1 MLREALT
8 IGLFSSE
15 NVRIS
20 SHSKRTS
27 FCSNALSSQIWW
39 QRCKKCLAQANS
51 LHRPIKARQF
61 LLSPSNVVKQ
71 ILRARQFRVFL
82 IASPERFVCPCKRT
96 LFSLTF
102 FPPPSSRRLLLSFH
116 CAMTQNE
123 KSEIFLS
130 TWIID
135 DCKLLCQFGRY
146 FRWCEFYTRRT
157 LKAAIEPKSSP
168 ALHSCGWR
176 VFAWTF
182 VCIDLD
188 LVAIVDANGEW
199 NGGEE
204 EAAVFAENVKNAF
217 RLGETLSH
225 SFLLWNACRS
235 PFLPI
240 ENHYSTVGESCM
252 RRILRFR
259 FVIQPSGCLTV
270 FPQNFSLF
278 EAEGIVI
285 RIWSYRAGD

>member
-1 MLREALT
+1 
-8 IGLFSSE
+8 
-15 NVRIS
+15 
-20 SHSKRTS
+20 
-27 FCSNALSSQIWW
+27 
-39 QRCKKCLAQANS
+39 
-51 LHRPIKARQF
+51 
-61 LLSPSNVVKQ
+61 
-71 ILRARQFRVFL
+71 
-82 IASPERFVCPCKRT
+82 
-96 LFSLTF
+96 
-102 FPPPSSRRLLLSFH
+102 
-116 CAMTQNE
+116 MTQNE

-157 LKAAIEPKSSP
+157 LRAAIEPKSKSSP
-168 ALHSCGWR
+168 ALCSCGWR

-188 LVAIVDANGEW
+188 LVAIVGANGEW

-225 SFLLWNACRS
+225 SFLLWNAFRS

-240 ENHYSTVGESCM
+240 ENHYSTVGDSCM
-252 RRILRFR
+252 RWILRFC

-270 FPQNFSLF
+270 FPRKLFSFRSWGSPNLKLSGRRLGWLPMIRKVLPATNIQLNCFGRAPPDYGNFPAFIDCRKDDKKKYKCRKASPANRNVF
-278 EAEGIVI
+278 RV
-285 RIWSYRAGD
+285 YCP